1 MNVVDMTAA
10 RSRRA
15 QRQSDVM
22 LGANIR
28 VCDDD
33 SGNSFHEGVVVA
45 VETLATERGLGDCLR
60 VLIHRRVVDHKDL
73 AITSGR
79 ILVVDD
85 AIPMHRIRSIRLATE
100 PVRLRP

>member
-10 RSRRA
+10 RSRRM
-15 QRQSDVM
+15 RRRSDVM

-33 SGNSFHEGVVVA
+33 SGASFHEGVVVG
-45 VETLATERGLGDCLR
+45 VEMLASERGLGECLR
-60 VLIHRRVVDHKDL
+60 VLIHRRVIDHAEQTL
-73 AITSGR
+73 TSSR
-79 ILVVDD
+79 VLVVDD

-100 PVRLRP
+100 HVRHQP